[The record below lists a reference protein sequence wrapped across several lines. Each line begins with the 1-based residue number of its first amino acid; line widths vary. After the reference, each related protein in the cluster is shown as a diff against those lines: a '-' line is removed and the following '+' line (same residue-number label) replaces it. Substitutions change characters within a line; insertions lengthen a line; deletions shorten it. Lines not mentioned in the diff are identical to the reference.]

1 MNTSLP
7 YTLQNCFAA
16 ARDEAEVSSLLN
28 NDIYKFLMLDFILA
42 HPEYRDM
49 RVRWAMTVRD
59 PNVHL
64 AEVIPEHALRSQ
76 LDMTQSIEWVTEA
89 DLSYLRGMTTSTG
102 RRLFREETL
111 QFLREF
117 RLPEYQLENDG
128 NGGYDLSFEGSWAT
142 SMMWEIPALKIVNSL
157 YLYHYAK
164 KAQVTP
170 SEWNGVMTKTFARLY
185 SDIDT
190 MREDSRIT
198 FSEFGT
204 RRAASTDIHRRVLEI
219 LQSELPGQC
228 LGSSN
233 VMLSREIGSSNPR
246 GTNAHEL
253 RMIPTAFEDESEN
266 IIDKMYEV
274 DRQWM
279 AHFPELA
286 ILLPDT
292 FGSTFYFKNAPRDI
306 IEGHT
311 WVRFDSKDPMVAIP
325 EYVNWLLEYD
335 QDPARKVW
343 IPSDGLTAESM
354 VEIVRNN
361 VDMIG
366 NLTHGFGTGLT
377 NNTKGTFPKIKEKFG
392 PFGSFSVVV
401 KPEAVWREDKWEWVS
416 TVKLSDNPNKAKGSV
431 ERVELFRK
439 TFGVEGME
447 KQTVV
452 V

>member
-49 RVRWAMTVRD
+49 QVRWAMTVRD
-59 PNVHL
+59 PHVHL
-64 AEVIPEHALRSQ
+64 AEVIPENAIRSQ
-76 LDMTQSIEWVTEA
+76 LDMTQSIKWVSEA

-102 RRLFREETL
+102 RRLLREETL
-111 QFLREF
+111 HFLKNF
-117 RLPEYQLENDG
+117 KLPEYQLENDG
-128 NGGYDLSFEGSWAT
+128 NGGYNLSFEGTWAT
-142 SMMWEIPALKIVNSL
+142 SMMWEIPALKIINSL

-164 KAQVTP
+164 KANVTP
-170 SEWNGVMTKTFARLY
+170 SEWNGVMTRMFARLY
-185 SDIDT
+185 ENID
-190 MREDSRIT
+190 MIKWDSRIT

-219 LQSELPGQC
+219 LQGELPGQC

-253 RMIPTAFEDESEN
+253 RMIPTAFEDEWSR
-266 IIDKMYEV
+266 IIDKMYEI

-279 AHFPELA
+279 QHFPELA

-292 FGSTFYFKNAPRDI
+292 FGSTFYYKHAPRDI

-311 WVRFDSKDPMVAIP
+311 GVRFDSKDPMIAIP
-325 EYVNWLLEYD
+325 EYTKWILEND
-335 QDPARKVW
+335 QDPMKKVG
-343 IPSDGLTAESM
+343 IPSDGLDAVSM
-354 VEIVRNN
+354 VEIVKKN

-377 NNTKGTFPKIKEKFG
+377 NNTKGIFPKSKEDYG
-392 PFGSFSVVV
+392 PFGSFSVVI
-401 KPEAVWREDKWEWVS
+401 KPEAVWREDRGEWVS
-416 TVKLSDNPNKAKGSV
+416 CVKLSDNPNKAKWSP
-431 ERVELFRK
+431 ERVALFK
-439 TFGVEGME
+439 KIFGVEGME
-447 KQTVV
+447 KQEIFV
-452 V
+452 

>member
-16 ARDEAEVSSLLN
+16 ARDEAEVSNLLN

-49 RVRWAMTVRD
+49 QVRWAMTVRD
-59 PNVHL
+59 PSVHL
-64 AEVIPEHALRSQ
+64 ADVIPEYALRSQ
-76 LDMTQSIEWVTEA
+76 LDMTQNIAWVSEA

-111 QFLREF
+111 QFLRDF
-117 RLPEYQLENDG
+117 RLPDYQLENDG
-128 NGGYDLSFEGSWAT
+128 TGGYDLSFEGSWAT

-164 KAQVTP
+164 KAKVTP
-170 SEWNGVMTKTFARLY
+170 SEWNGVMTKMFARLY
-185 SDIDT
+185 ADIDT
-190 MREDSRIT
+190 IKWDPRIT

-219 LQSELPGQC
+219 LEWELPGQC

-253 RMIPTAFEDESEN
+253 RMIPTAFEDEWSK
-266 IIDKMYEV
+266 IIDKMYEI

-279 AHFPELA
+279 QHFPELA

-292 FGSTFYFKNAPRDI
+292 FGSTFYYKHAPRDI

-311 WVRFDSKDPMVAIP
+311 GVRFDSKDPLIAIP
-325 EYVNWLLEYD
+325 EYTKWILENH
-335 QDPARKVW
+335 QDPMKKVG
-343 IPSDGLTAESM
+343 IPSDGLDAVSM
-354 VEIVRNN
+354 VKIVKKN
-361 VDMIG
+361 VEMIG

-377 NNTKGTFPKIKEKFG
+377 NNTKGTFPKAKENYG

-401 KPEAVWREDKWEWVS
+401 KPEAVWREDRWEWVS
-416 TVKLSDNPNKAKGSV
+416 TVKLTDNPNKAKWSP
-431 ERVELFRK
+431 ERVELFK
-439 TFGVEGME
+439 KVFGVEGME
-447 KQTVV
+447 KQEVV

>member
-1 MNTSLP
+1 
-7 YTLQNCFAA
+7 
-16 ARDEAEVSSLLN
+16 
-28 NDIYKFLMLDFILA
+28 MLDFILA

-59 PNVHL
+59 PHVHL
-64 AEVIPEHALRSQ
+64 AEVIPENAIRSQ
-76 LDMTQSIEWVTEA
+76 LDMTKNIIWVSEA

-111 QFLREF
+111 LFLKNF
-117 RLPEYQLENDG
+117 RLPDYQLENDG
-128 NGGYDLSFEGSWAT
+128 NGGYNLSFEGSWAT

-164 KAQVTP
+164 KANVTP
-170 SEWNGVMTKTFARLY
+170 SEWNGVMTRMFARLY
-185 SDIDT
+185 SDIDIIKS
-190 MREDSRIT
+190 DSRVT

-253 RMIPTAFEDESEN
+253 RMIPTAFEDEGQN
-266 IIDKMYEV
+266 IINKMYEI

-279 AHFPELA
+279 QHFPELA

-292 FGSTFYFKNAPRDI
+292 FGSTFYYKHAPRDI
-306 IEGHT
+306 IEWHT
-311 WVRFDSKDPMVAIP
+311 GVRFDSKDPMIAIP
-325 EYVNWLLEYD
+325 EYTKWILENGW
-335 QDPARKVW
+335 DPMKKVG
-343 IPSDGLTAESM
+343 IPSDWLDAGSM
-354 VEIVRNN
+354 IEIVKKN
-361 VDMIG
+361 VEMIG

-377 NNTKGTFPKIKEKFG
+377 NNTKWTFPKAKESYG
-392 PFGSFSVVV
+392 PFGSFSVVI
-401 KPEAVWREDKWEWVS
+401 KPESIWREDRGEWVS
-416 TVKLSDNPNKAKGSV
+416 CVKLSDNPNKAKWSP
-431 ERVELFRK
+431 ERVALFKK

-447 KQTVV
+447 KQEVV

>member
-49 RVRWAMTVRD
+49 RVRWEMTVRD
-59 PNVHL
+59 PRVHL
-64 AEVIPEHALRSQ
+64 AEVIPESALRSQ
-76 LDMTQSIEWVTEA
+76 LDMTKSINWVTEA
-89 DLSYLRGMTTSTG
+89 DLSYLRGMTTNTG
-102 RRLFREETL
+102 RRMFREETL
-111 QFLREF
+111 QFLKNF
-117 RLPEYQLENDG
+117 KLPEYNLENDG
-128 NGGYDLSFEGSWAT
+128 KGWYSLSFEWSWAH

-164 KAQVTP
+164 KACVTP

-190 MREDSRIT
+190 MKSDNRLT

-204 RRAASTDIHRRVLEI
+204 RRAASTDIHRIVLEI
-219 LQSELPGQC
+219 LQSELPDQC

-233 VMLSREIGSSNPR
+233 VMLSREFGSSNPR

-253 RMIPTAFEDESEN
+253 RMIPTAFEDEGSD
-266 IIDKMYEV
+266 IINKMYEI

-292 FGSTFYFKNAPRDI
+292 FGTSFYYKNAPQDI
-306 IEGHT
+306 IEWHT
-311 WVRFDSKDPMVAIP
+311 GVRFDSKDPLVAIP
-325 EYVNWLLEYD
+325 EYVNWLLENG
-335 QDPARKVW
+335 QNPGTKVW
-343 IPSDGLTAESM
+343 IPSDWLDAATM
-354 VEIVRNN
+354 IDIVRHN
-361 VDMIG
+361 VDLIG
-366 NLTHGFGTGLT
+366 KLTHGFGTGLT
-377 NNTKGTFPKIKEKFG
+377 NNTKWTFPKSKENFG
-392 PFGSFSVVV
+392 PFWSFSVVI
-401 KPEAVWREDKWEWVS
+401 KPAAVWREDLGEWVS
-416 TVKLSDNPNKAKGSV
+416 TVKLSDNPNKAMGSK
-431 ERVELFRK
+431 ERVDLFKK
-439 TFGVEGME
+439 TFWVEGME
-447 KQTVV
+447 KQDVV